1 MCDPDAAASAGAVQ
15 ARRTNCASGVHPA
28 RRLGVM
34 LMALDVDLAER
45 AAATVI
51 AESLLPLRLF
61 SSSGTARTALTAEP
75 FSAG

>member
-1 MCDPDAAASAGAVQ
+1 M
-15 ARRTNCASGVHPA
+15 
-28 RRLGVM
+28 RLGVM
-34 LMALDVDLAER
+34 LIALDVDLAGR

-61 SSSGTARTALTAEP
+61 STSGTARTALTAEP